1 VWFDAEVLVTTPRR
15 AARRAGRVV
24 VACVVVAVLGAL
36 LAPIVASAGSSAGAS
51 TPSDASRFTGTAR
64 LPGCSGAVVRWP
76 AALDTDRA
84 VVLTNGHCVRQPFL
98 GAREVLVD
106 DRRWTRVELLDGLGE
121 VALTA
126 RAVRLEYATMY
137 RTDVAVLRLRETYA
151 DLAGAGVAP
160 LALATEGPSR
170 GDRVRIPSAYWT
182 EQRACATTGTA
193 HRLHERTWDWW
204 DSIRL
209 PGRDGCAI
217 RGGYSGSPI
226 VSRETGLVVGVVNTG
241 YVGGRRC
248 VDSACEES
256 RRGRIVVRRGMNY
269 GQQTSWLLGCLDAGR
284 TFDLA
289 VPGCRLPGPRG

>member
-1 VWFDAEVLVTTPRR
+1 MPVTTRHRAPRR
-15 AARRAGRVV
+15 AARRAAV
-24 VACVVVAVLGAL
+24 VAVASVVVAVLGAL
-36 LAPIVASAGSSAGAS
+36 LAPVGASASASAGPDAG
-51 TPSDASRFTGTAR
+51 RFAGTAR

-84 VVLTNGHCVRQPFL
+84 VVLTNGHCVRRPFL

-121 VALTA
+121 VALTG

-137 RTDVAVLRLRETYA
+137 RTDVAVLRLRKTYA
-151 DLAGAGVAP
+151 DLAGAGVVP

-170 GDRVRIPSAYWT
+170 GDRIRIPSAYWT

-248 VDSACEES
+248 IDSACEEN
-256 RRGRIVVRRGMNY
+256 RRGRVVMRRGMNY

-284 TFDLA
+284 TFDLD
-289 VPGCRLPGPRG
+289 VPGCRLAQPRR

>member
-1 VWFDAEVLVTTPRR
+1 M
-15 AARRAGRVV
+15 
-24 VACVVVAVLGAL
+24 LGAL
-36 LAPIVASAGSSAGAS
+36 LAPVGASASAPAGAS
-51 TPSDASRFTGTAR
+51 GAPDAGRFAGTAR

-76 AALDTDRA
+76 AALDADRA
-84 VVLTNGHCVRQPFL
+84 VVVTNGHCVRRPFL
-98 GAREVLVD
+98 GAREVLVG

-160 LALATEGPSR
+160 LALATVGPSR
-170 GDRVRIPSAYWT
+170 GDRIRVPSAYWT

-204 DSIRL
+204 DAIRL
-209 PGRDGCAI
+209 PARDGCAI

-248 VDSACEES
+248 IDSACEED
-256 RRGRIVVRRGMNY
+256 RRGRVVMRRGMNY

-289 VPGCRLPGPRG
+289 VPGCRLPQPRR